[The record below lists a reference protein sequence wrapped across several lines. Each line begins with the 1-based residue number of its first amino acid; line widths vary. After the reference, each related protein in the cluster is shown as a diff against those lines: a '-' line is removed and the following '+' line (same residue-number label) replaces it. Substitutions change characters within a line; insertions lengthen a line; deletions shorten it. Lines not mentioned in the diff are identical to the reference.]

1 MPKSFKMPVTSKF
14 YFLSYQY
21 PIKFKQK
28 ENYKVNDE
36 NRSSEASK
44 REIRRD
50 LTNRRNISTNY
61 AGLSRHKK
69 E

>member
-1 MPKSFKMPVTSKF
+1 MLKSFKMPAISKF
-14 YFLSYQY
+14 DFLSYHY
-21 PIKFKQK
+21 SIKFKQK
-28 ENYKVNDE
+28 ENYEVNDE

-44 REIRRD
+44 KEIRRD